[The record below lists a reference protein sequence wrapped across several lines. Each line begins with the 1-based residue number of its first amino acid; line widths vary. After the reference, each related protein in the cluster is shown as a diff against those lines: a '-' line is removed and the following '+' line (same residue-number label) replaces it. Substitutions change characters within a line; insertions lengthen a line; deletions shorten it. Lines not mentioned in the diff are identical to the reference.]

1 MQRVG
6 DSSLFFV
13 KNQEPARVEHF
24 RTSDQI
30 LFALFYHLFKRV
42 HHFDSCPFDMIYQ
55 ETVITCD
62 KMYLGI
68 STSKTWDIW
77 GYHPE
82 NYLQP
87 TAECPMGLWPLMNQF
102 LFWVISHVRL
112 MPKSRSALLQ
122 KRTPMA
128 SHVSGGDLMSQRELK
143 ILVHYFVEARQ
154 RERAEILRMV
164 KIQDLFKKLR
174 NLLKGQKNNFRDYS
188 CHFNT
193 QRQPQPER
201 IPPAALFNLQAEP

>member
-1 MQRVG
+1 MGHLYHGKLLNNQRVMDDRSPWINHEDLSSHGPMGRERWQRVG

-42 HHFDSCPFDMIYQ
+42 HHFDSCPLDMIYQ

-87 TAECPMGLWPLMNQF
+87 TAECPMGLWPLMN
-102 LFWVISHVRL
+102 
-112 MPKSRSALLQ
+112 
-122 KRTPMA
+122 
-128 SHVSGGDLMSQRELK
+128 
-143 ILVHYFVEARQ
+143 
-154 RERAEILRMV
+154 
-164 KIQDLFKKLR
+164 
-174 NLLKGQKNNFRDYS
+174 
-188 CHFNT
+188 
-193 QRQPQPER
+193 
-201 IPPAALFNLQAEP
+201 